1 MIKLALAIGAL
12 VTLGGCATVEASR
25 PLADAAPVT
34 SRASAAIDHP
44 PFWIGDLSPAERFER
59 AKRSRPELIAFL
71 RRMPKGADLHNHISG
86 ATFADFM
93 LESALAADKHYDLSR
108 DVFVDDPNEN
118 TVPTQMLIDTPAY
131 LNQYR
136 DIVSMRGWHRDSANG
151 HDHFFRTFGHFG
163 TAGRTSAEMLAEV
176 LIRNAAQNI
185 QYLELMAWPGNFP
198 VLGRFLDAS
207 PATVDVKD
215 LDAAFEPFRP
225 LVDDPEVLAEFRA
238 AVDTWEAT
246 ARAHMVA
253 SNFDPADA
261 PPVRYVGSIM
271 RTSDLTRFFVR
282 AVVMMSMVKADDRY
296 VAVNILAPED
306 AARARMEFDDQMR
319 VLDFLWREMDQPN
332 MTLHGGELTMRESP
346 LEPMLDR
353 IRKTID
359 IGHASRIGHGISI
372 GWERDVVSL
381 LDQMRSQ
388 GVLVEI
394 NLTSNDGILGI
405 VGDDHPFLM
414 YRSAGV
420 PTCFCTDDEGVNR
433 SNLTLEY
440 VRAVRTYDLDY
451 DEVKNLTR
459 NCLEYSYLD
468 GEGLFMEGDY
478 ARRRATAPDSSKAR
492 VQLALEDAFEAFETS
507 LARGFRED

>member
-1 MIKLALAIGAL
+1 MIKLALVFSTFVL
-12 VTLGGCATVEASR
+12 LGGCATVEASR
-25 PLADAAPVT
+25 PLDAQAGSPSA
-34 SRASAAIDHP
+34 SRHFDHP
-44 PFWIGDLSPAERFER
+44 PFWIGDLTPAERFER

-71 RRMPKGADLHNHISG
+71 RRMPKGGDLHNHISG
-86 ATFADFM
+86 ATFGDFM
-93 LESALAADKHYDLSR
+93 LESALAAGKHYDLAR
-108 DVFVDDPNEN
+108 DVFVDEPTDQ
-118 TVPTQMLIDTPAY
+118 TVPTQTLIDTPAY

-136 DIVSMRGWHRDSANG
+136 DIISMRGWHRDSANG
-151 HDHFFRTFGHFG
+151 HDHFFRTFSHFG

-198 VLGRFLDAS
+198 VLQRFLDAS
-207 PATVDVKD
+207 PSFVDVND
-215 LDAAFEPFRP
+215 LDAAFEPFRA
-225 LVDDPEVLAEFRA
+225 LVDDPEVLAEFRTT
-238 AVDTWEAT
+238 VDAWEAI

-253 SNFDPADA
+253 MNFDPDHA

-271 RTSDLTRFFVR
+271 RTFDLTRFFVR
-282 AVVMMSMVKADDRY
+282 AVVMMTMVKADERY

-306 AARARMEFDDQMR
+306 AARARMEFDDQM
-319 VLDFLWREMDQPN
+319 VILDYLWDELDQPN
-332 MTLHGGELTMRESP
+332 MTLHSGELTMRESP

-381 LDQMRSQ
+381 LEQMRAD

-420 PTCFCTDDEGVNR
+420 PMCFCTDDEGVNR

-440 VRAVRTYDLDY
+440 VRAVRTYDLGY
-451 DEVKNLTR
+451 EEVKDLTR
-459 NCLEYSYLD
+459 NCLEYSYLE
-468 GEGLFMEGDY
+468 GESLFVERDY
-478 ARRRATAPDSSKAR
+478 SRRRATAPASMKAR
-492 VQLALEDAFEAFETS
+492 VQLALEDEFDTFEAS
-507 LARGFRED
+507 LAGGFRED